1 MSEHE
6 PVRITETAEEKLN
19 RLRKLERVLDPITTR
34 YVETIG
40 VAVGWK
46 CLEVGAGA
54 GSMALWFSTRV
65 GAKGKVVATEIDT
78 RFLNRLA
85 IPNLEIRQH
94 DIVRD
99 ALEVGEYDLVHCRRV
114 LVDLQEPEKAVAR
127 MAEAVRPGGW
137 LMIEEEDYGSILSTD
152 FTNPAATPFV
162 DVWRGGIAGLRKMKI
177 LDPLIG
183 RKVRELIEPL
193 GFVDLGLG
201 GWTRIVRGGDPT
213 AEFDAASVQMAA
225 TPLIEA
231 GQLKQEQLSSILRLL
246 QDPTFYYL
254 GSTIFSAWGR
264 KPE

>member
-1 MSEHE
+1 MSEDK
-6 PVRITETAEEKLN
+6 PIGITETEEEKLN

-34 YVETIG
+34 NLETIG
-40 VAVGWK
+40 VAAGWK
-46 CLEVGAGA
+46 CLEIGAGA
-54 GSMALWFSTRV
+54 GSVAQWISTRV
-65 GAKGKVVATEIDT
+65 GPTGKVVATEIDT
-78 RFLNRLA
+78 RFLKHVI

-94 DIVRD
+94 DIVKD

-114 LVDLQEPEKAVAR
+114 LVDLQEPEKAMVR
-127 MAEAVRPGGW
+127 MADAVHPGGW

-152 FTNPAATPFV
+152 LTNPAATLFV
-162 DVWRGGIAGLRKMKI
+162 EVWRGGIAALRKMKI

-183 RKVRELIEPL
+183 RKVREFIEPL
-193 GFVDLGLG
+193 GFVDVSLG
-201 GWTRIVRGGDPT
+201 GWTRINRGGDPT

-225 TPLIEA
+225 TPLIGA
-231 GQLKQEQLSSILRLL
+231 GQLTQEQVSSILRLL